1 MNTQR
6 KIEDEIKF
14 KELTKTPIRLFGWVF
29 VYFFIALLALGIFF
43 GHKLIPI
50 SFNEQVVNASDSA
63 NVKKEVAEK
72 KGGVTPAIDLNLV
85 KTPTPEMIAKG
96 KELFDAN
103 CKSCHGDNGM
113 GDGPAGVALNPKPRN
128 FHAVDGWT
136 NGRTIDAMYK
146 TLQEGI
152 ISRGMAAYEYLP
164 PADRFDII
172 HYIRTFIE
180 FPPVT
185 ENELTSLNASYNLT
199 AGVVTPSTMPVSKSE
214 NIILTES
221 LNSITKVQSAKQ
233 RLLQMIDNEGAKLI
247 IQNSYNIEKVLW
259 VFSSQ
264 QNLSFE
270 KYLDMISNSSIN
282 IGYKPSVLQ
291 LSNTKL
297 KLVYDVLNSLLS

>member
-1 MNTQR
+1 MNTQK

-14 KELTKTPIRLFGWVF
+14 RELTKTPIRLFGWVF

-50 SFNEQVVNASDSA
+50 SFNEQEVNAADSA
-63 NVKKEVAEK
+63 NVKKDVAEK

-103 CKSCHGDNGM
+103 CTSCHGDNGM

-128 FHAVDGWT
+128 FHAADGWT

-152 ISRGMAAYEYLP
+152 ITKGMAAYEYLP

-172 HYIRTFIE
+172 HYIRTLAE
-180 FPPVT
+180 YPPIT
-185 ENELTSLNASYNLT
+185 EDELTSMNTSYNLIT
-199 AGVVTPSTMPVSKSE
+199 GVVTASTIPVAKSE
-214 NIILTES
+214 DILLNES
-221 LNSITKVQSAKQ
+221 LNSVGKIQTAKLKL
-233 RLLQMIDNEGAKLI
+233 RQMIDNEGAKLLTK
-247 IQNSYNIEKVLW
+247 NSYSLEKVLW
-259 VFSSQ
+259 SFSSQ
-264 QNLSFE
+264 PGVSFD
-270 KYLDMISNSSIN
+270 KYLVALSSSSLSM
-282 IGYKPSVLQ
+282 GYKPSVLQ
-291 LSNTKL
+291 LSSSEL
-297 KLVYDVLNSLLS
+297 KLIYDVLNSLLS

>member
-14 KELTKTPIRLFGWVF
+14 RELTKTPIRLFGWVF

-72 KGGVTPAIDLNLV
+72 RGGVTPAIDFNLV

-128 FHAVDGWT
+128 FHTVDGWT
-136 NGRTIDAMYK
+136 NGRTIDVIYK

-152 ISRGMAAYEYLP
+152 ITRGMAAYEYLP

-172 HYIRTFIE
+172 HYIRTFVE
-180 FPPVT
+180 FPPIT
-185 ENELTSLNASYNLT
+185 EEELNSLNTSYNLT
-199 AGVVTPSTMPVSKSE
+199 AGVITPSTMPVSKSE

-221 LNSITKVQSAKQ
+221 LNSITKVHSAKQ
-233 RLLQMIDNEGAKLI
+233 RLLQMIDNEGARLVIK
-247 IQNSYNIEKVLW
+247 NSYNIEKVLW

-264 QNLSFE
+264 QNLSFD
-270 KYLDMISNSSIN
+270 KYLAMISNSSIN
-282 IGYKPSVLQ
+282 IGYRPSVLQ

-297 KLVYDVLNSLLS
+297 KLIYDVLNSLLS